1 MQFLVMRMSPAAFF
15 GRCCGASVGSF
26 VVLIAFAVVLG
37 GCSDDPDL
45 EVWSPYRS
53 SEFLYTSVSGGLL
66 HTCSIHEDA
75 AARHQNAL
83 CWGDNAEG
91 QSDEP
96 PGRFAA
102 VAAGWWHT
110 CAIRDDQTLA
120 CWGDNEA
127 YQASAPAGLRP
138 VQAVYAVPSGI
149 EPVEGRERAIAH
161 VVSEVQRWFRTQ
173 TGGKHPLFAR
183 NGRAISVLTV
193 RLPPPADGS
202 DRTIREYA
210 DETAEELGAA
220 PDIPLFVYLEGPT
233 ADQDVCGQAN
243 DNQYPIFAMIPIAN
257 CSDGT
262 EIGDKW
268 PSGSTYL
275 AAHELAHL
283 LGAVPAC
290 APNSDGTG
298 HVTGDNRDLLYQ
310 GPDGRNWSELVLDVG
325 QDDYYKHR
333 RDDCADIAYSPL
345 LVEERFTY
353 MR

>member
-1 MQFLVMRMSPAAFF
+1 MSA
-15 GRCCGASVGSF
+15 
-26 VVLIAFAVVLG
+26 G
-37 GCSDDPDL
+37 G
-45 EVWSPYRS
+45 W
-53 SEFLYTSVSGGLL
+53 
-66 HTCSIHEDA
+66 HTCAIRDDQTLA
-75 AARHQNAL
+75 
-83 CWGDNAEG
+83 CWGDDQLG
-91 QSDEP
+91 QSYTPE
-96 PGRFAA
+96 GRFTA
-102 VAAGWWHT
+102 VSAGGWHTCAIRDDQTLACWGNHEFGQIAPPAGKFTAVSAGRWHT

-183 NGRAISVLTV
+183 NGRAISVTTV
-193 RLPPPADGS
+193 QLPPPADSS

-210 DETAEELGAA
+210 DEIAEELGTT

-257 CSDGT
+257 CSVEP
-262 EIGDKW
+262 EIGAKW

-290 APNSDGTG
+290 APNHDGTS

-345 LVEERFTY
+345 LVEEQFTY